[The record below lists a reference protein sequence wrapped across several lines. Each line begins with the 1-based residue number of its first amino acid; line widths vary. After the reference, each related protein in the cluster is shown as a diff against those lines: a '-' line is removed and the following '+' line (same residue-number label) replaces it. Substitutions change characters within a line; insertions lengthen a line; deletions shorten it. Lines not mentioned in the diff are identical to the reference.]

1 MRAAGRGGEQGINGD
16 GIMTRIAVSKL
27 APGVR
32 ARARAVVVSA
42 IAGALVLFASAASA
56 QSAPP
61 NGADPALVKQISEA
75 VIKELQE
82 SGALDRAVDAGVTRY
97 VERQR
102 AQAAER
108 ERSEQRARAGAV
120 PPYAPDRDHVRGNPN
135 AEVTLIEYSDFECP
149 FCKRFHSTL
158 DKMVKD
164 SDGHVKWV
172 YRHFPIDEL
181 HSKARK
187 EAAASECAAALGG
200 NGAFWKF
207 VDRFFALTPS
217 NNGTDLET
225 GLPQIAREI
234 GLDQARFAACI
245 ASGKYDRRVEQDYQ
259 DAVASGGR
267 GTPWSIVVSKSGKTY
282 PLSGAQPYATV
293 KQLIDLARRDK

>member
-1 MRAAGRGGEQGINGD
+1 
-16 GIMTRIAVSKL
+16 MTRVAVSKL
-27 APGVR
+27 APGTH
-32 ARARAVVVSA
+32 AWALAVLSWA

-56 QSAPP
+56 QSAQASA
-61 NGADPALVKQISEA
+61 ADPALVERVRAA
-75 VIKELQE
+75 VIKDLQE

-102 AQAAER
+102 AEAAER
-108 ERSEQRARAGAV
+108 ERSEQKANAGAV
-120 PPYAPDRDHVRGNPN
+120 RPYAAGRDHVRGNPQ

-158 DKMVKD
+158 DKVVKD

-187 EAAASECAAALGG
+187 EAAASECAAELGG
-200 NGAFWKF
+200 NEAFWKF
-207 VDRFFALTPS
+207 VDRFYDLTPS

-225 GLPQIAREI
+225 VLPKIARDI
-234 GLDQARFAACI
+234 GLDPTRFASCV

-282 PLSGAQPYATV
+282 PLSGAQSYATV
-293 KQLIDLARRDK
+293 KQLIELARRDK